1 MNLDE
6 LLARE
11 PINKL
16 ARVVTSQPPEEV
28 TALPKNIVE
37 MLEVVRVVKLRIYK
51 LKEELNNT
59 YTTKNITRNKN
70 LRALRV
76 YCAKIGDEGGHDKC
90 IELRNLL
97 GYMRYLRI
105 ALRGMQRNSTVEGIK
120 KITNSN
126 IHEITNKLAS
136 SEEL

>member
-1 MNLDE
+1 MNLNE
-6 LLARE
+6 LLVRE

-16 ARVVTSQPPEEV
+16 TRVVTSQPPEEV

-37 MLEVVRVVKLRIYK
+37 MLEVVRVVKLRVHK

-59 YTTKNITRNKN
+59 YTTKNITKNKN
-70 LRALRV
+70 LRALRF
-76 YCAKIGDEGGHDKC
+76 YCAKIEDEGGHDKC

-97 GYMRYLRI
+97 EYMRYLRI
-105 ALRGMQRNSTVEGIK
+105 ALRKMQRNSTVEGIK

-126 IHEITNKLAS
+126 IHEIANKLAS

>member
-6 LLARE
+6 LLVRE

-28 TALPKNIVE
+28 TALPKNMVGALKII
-37 MLEVVRVVKLRIYK
+37 RVIKLRIKK
-51 LKEELNNT
+51 LKEELSNT
-59 YTTKNITRNKN
+59 YNVKKITKNKN

-76 YCAKIGDEGGHDKC
+76 YCMEVGDEGGHDKC

-120 KITNSN
+120 NITNDN
-126 IHEITNKLAS
+126 IHKIANKLAS